1 MSKIYCHNS
10 SSKILFLCIF
20 CMRCGFDLFYSY
32 RVMRKNANFE
42 LQGTIWRKF
51 EIEILYIFD
60 FVILSEIR
68 NISYKT
74 FPFISFLKIN
84 CYLIFQMIYVIYL
97 WIDLSTTR
105 SHLYNFQRSIK
116 YLKHVF
122 DRINRSLIW
131 LQNW

>member
-1 MSKIYCHNS
+1 MIHHLKSLS
-10 SSKILFLCIF
+10 SAYFVCDVD
-20 CMRCGFDLFYSY
+20 FDLFYSY

-51 EIEILYIFD
+51 EIKILYTFD

-68 NISYKT
+68 NETISYRMISC
-74 FPFISFLKIN
+74 ISFLKVN
-84 CYLIFQMIYVIYL
+84 RCLIFHMIHVIYL
-97 WIDLSTTR
+97 CIDLSKTR

-122 DRINRSLIW
+122 DKINRSLIW